1 LKLALVTAGFHR
13 LGAAIAARLAED
25 GWALA
30 LHGRKV
36 DAPDPQLAAMLSLHK
51 TSWHGFVADLS
62 KPEDVAALLP
72 AVQAHFGVLPN
83 LLVNNASR
91 FDWDD
96 QESVT
101 AQSLMDH
108 YAVNAAA
115 PVLLA
120 TDLAQRVGK
129 ADCAARESMSVVNI
143 LDQRIRHPGA
153 DQLSYTLSKL
163 SLSGATETLA
173 RALAPKVRV
182 NAVAPGL
189 VIPTEAY
196 LPGQMEALRQA
207 MPLGRLPEPED
218 VADAVLWLAQ
228 AEVVTGQT
236 LFIDGGAALKS
247 FDRDFL
253 FMGRND

>member
-1 LKLALVTAGFHR
+1 MKLALVTAGFRR

-30 LHGRKV
+30 LHGRKIET
-36 DAPDPQLAAMLSLHK
+36 PDPTLAAMLALHK
-51 TSWHGFVADLS
+51 THWRGFAADLS
-62 KPEDVAALLP
+62 DPQAVAALLP
-72 AVQAHFGVLPN
+72 AVQAHFGAVPT

-96 QESVT
+96 QDSVT
-101 AQSLMDH
+101 AQGLVGH
-108 YAVNAAA
+108 FAVNAAA

-120 TDLAQRVGK
+120 TDLAQRVGTGGM
-129 ADCAARESMSVVNI
+129 ASVVNI

-163 SLSGATETLA
+163 TLSGATETLA
-173 RALAPKVRV
+173 RALAPQVRV

-189 VIPTEAY
+189 VIPTDAY

-218 VADAVLWLAQ
+218 VADAVLWLAK

-236 LFIDGGAALKS
+236 IFVDGGAALKS

-253 FMGRND
+253 FMGKNG